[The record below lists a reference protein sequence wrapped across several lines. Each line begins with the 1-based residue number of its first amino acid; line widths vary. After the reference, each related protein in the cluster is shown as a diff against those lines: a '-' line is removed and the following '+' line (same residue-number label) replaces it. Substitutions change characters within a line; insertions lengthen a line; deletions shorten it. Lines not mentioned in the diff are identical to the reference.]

1 MIRFRRKKI
10 LIAASCSLA
19 AAFLLPALIGSVVAV
34 PPAERLVVLD
44 AAKLPPGPLVK
55 WTNDGTLGG
64 ALAPESSSPVVEDI
78 SGRRAVT
85 FSGRVDYLRA
95 SFPVPSALVRRHAFT
110 AAAWVLDRNIGGK
123 KIVAAWAPW
132 PERAA
137 EFGIGRGR
145 NAAFA
150 QSGLLK
156 LGYEGGVPAG
166 GIWHHVAVT
175 YDQKVLRVYL
185 DGRLNAAKPM
195 ILDIATEGPFLV
207 AAGWDAK
214 RRTAVLPFD
223 GSLASLVLADAA
235 LSPVE
240 IWTLAGRKDALLL
253 APAEGAVVEAL
264 KTPLSWSFDGPPP
277 AAVDFYFGSRREAVE
292 SGDRHSTALRATLP
306 GGASSFGPVD
316 LVPGT
321 TYFWRVD
328 GIDDRGRVVRPGE
341 IGRFSA
347 DSGAA
352 RVPRPRDGLP
362 MVGTDLA
369 ELRWRPGL
377 YAATQNVYFGDSRE
391 AVEPSAKPLEKE
403 LGPSASAARVSRTLA
418 PGRKYFWRVE
428 TLNGGWPAAPGDIWT
443 FRTVDAPDPGDVT
456 FFVGSDPHYGES
468 VTAAAANRANV
479 DLMNGLP
486 GESWPETL
494 GGGTVQAP
502 RGVVMLGDLVDDGGA
517 PDNAALWSAFEA
529 DYGVAGEGRLA
540 FPVYEN
546 AGNHDGDPEGPV
558 RRAIASRTRLRP
570 GLAAASE
577 DGTQYSWDWNGVHFV
592 HLGHYSGPGGE
603 AAESRRGGRSSGRS
617 ERRLEPEKAGRWL
630 EFLSGDL
637 ARRVGSSGRPVVIFQ
652 HFGWDDYSRGSWPD
666 EARAALAEA
675 LAGYRVIAVFWGHA
689 HFPQRIDWQG
699 IPTFCVGSTRRDSG
713 PGGFFAVRIR
723 DGEMA
728 VAQRTRL
735 GWGMRDLVPLAG
747 AVFTP
752 RANKAAAPR
761 PAARPR

>member
-1 MIRFRRKKI
+1 MIF
-10 LIAASCSLA
+10 AAFCLPAALFLQPSLTESA
-19 AAFLLPALIGSVVAV
+19 AAD
-34 PPAERLVVLD
+34 PPPERLVVLD

-64 ALAPESSSPVVEDI
+64 AFAPESSSPAVEDVA
-78 SGRRAVT
+78 GRRAVT
-85 FSGRVDYLRA
+85 FGGRGDYLRA
-95 SFPVPSALVRRHAFT
+95 SFPVPASLARRHAFT
-110 AAAWVLDRNIGGK
+110 AAAWVLDRNTGGK
-123 KIVAAWAPW
+123 KIIAAWAPW

-137 EFGIGRGR
+137 EFGLGRGR

-166 GIWHHVAVT
+166 GAWHHVAIT
-175 YDQKVLRVYL
+175 YDREILRVYL
-185 DGRLNAAKPM
+185 DGRPNAAKPM
-195 ILDIATEGPFLV
+195 ILDIGTEGPLLV

-214 RRTAVLPFD
+214 RKTAVLPFD
-223 GSLASLVLADAA
+223 GSLASLVVADAA

-240 IWTLAGRKDALLL
+240 IWTLAGRYDALLL
-253 APAEGAVVEAL
+253 EPAEGAVVETL
-264 KTPLSWSFDGPPP
+264 KTPLSWSFDGPAP
-277 AAVDFYFGSRREAVE
+277 AAVDLYFGSRREAVE
-292 SGDRHSTALRATLP
+292 SGDRHSTAFRATLP
-306 GGASSFGPVD
+306 GAASSFGPVD

-321 TYFWRVD
+321 TYFWRID
-328 GIDDRGRVVRPGE
+328 GVDDRGRVVRPGE

-352 RVPRPRDGLP
+352 SVPRPRDGFP

-369 ELRWRPGL
+369 ELRWLPGP
-377 YAATQNVYFGDSRE
+377 YASTQNVYFGDSRE
-391 AVEPSAKPLEKE
+391 AARSSAKPLEKE
-403 LGPSASAARVSRTLA
+403 LGSAASAVRVPRSLA

-428 TLNGGWPAAPGDIWT
+428 TLNGGRPAAPGDIWA
-443 FRTVDAPDPGDVT
+443 FRTKDAPDPGDVT

-494 GGGTVQAP
+494 GGGAVRTP
-502 RGVVMLGDLVDDGGA
+502 RGVVILGDLVDDGGA

-529 DYGVAGEGRLA
+529 DFGVAGEGRLA

-558 RRAIASRTRLRP
+558 RREIASRTRFRP

-577 DGTQYSWDWNGVHFV
+577 DGTQYSWDWDGVHFV
-592 HLGHYSGPGGE
+592 HLGLYSGPAGE
-603 AAESRRGGRSSGRS
+603 AAEGRREGRSNGRKKPRS
-617 ERRLEPEKAGRWL
+617 DPGKTGRWL

-675 LAGYRVIAVFWGHA
+675 LSGYRVAAVFWGHA

-699 IPTFCVGSTRRDSG
+699 IPTFCVGSTRRDPG
-713 PGGFFAVRIR
+713 PGGFFAVRIK

-761 PAARPR
+761 PAERPR